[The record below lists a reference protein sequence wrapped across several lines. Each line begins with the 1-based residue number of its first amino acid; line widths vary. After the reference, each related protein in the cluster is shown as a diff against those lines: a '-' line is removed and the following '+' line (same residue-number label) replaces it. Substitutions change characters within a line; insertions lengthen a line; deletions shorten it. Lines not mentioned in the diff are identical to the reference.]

1 MIHPATNPALL
12 GASSTSSS
20 SSPAT
25 SNPASAPAPSGTLGK
40 NEFLSLLV
48 TQLRNQDP
56 LSPLQP
62 YEFAAQLA
70 QFSSVEQLTQLN
82 DSMATQNQQSQLVA
96 ALVQTQFGS
105 GLLGKEILA
114 EGDQIEIPKSGSA
127 KMPVEI
133 PGAGGDA
140 KLTLTDDNG
149 RVLATRDLGALAP
162 GKQTLTLPGDLPPGV
177 AHVKIEVTGAD
188 GKAVAA
194 TTYESGVVSGVHF
207 ANGGLTLRIGDLDIP
222 LGALVEVHPASAAS

>member
-1 MIHPATNPALL
+1 MIRPTTSPALL
-12 GASSTSSS
+12 GASPATTSSAA
-20 SSPAT
+20 SSPT
-25 SNPASAPAPSGTLGK
+25 PASATSPTGTLGK

-82 DSMATQNQQSQLVA
+82 DAMSTQNQQSQLVA

-114 EGDQIEIPKSGSA
+114 EGDQIEIPKSGA
-127 KMPVEI
+127 AQMQVEI

-149 RVLATRDLGALAP
+149 RVLATRDLGSLAP

-177 AHVKIEVTGAD
+177 CHVKIDVTGAN
-188 GKAVAA
+188 GKSAAA
-194 TTYESGVVSGVHF
+194 TTYETGVVSGVHF
-207 ANGGLTLRIGDLDIP
+207 ANGGLTLRIGSLDIP
-222 LGALVEVHPASAAS
+222 LGALVEVHPAPAAS